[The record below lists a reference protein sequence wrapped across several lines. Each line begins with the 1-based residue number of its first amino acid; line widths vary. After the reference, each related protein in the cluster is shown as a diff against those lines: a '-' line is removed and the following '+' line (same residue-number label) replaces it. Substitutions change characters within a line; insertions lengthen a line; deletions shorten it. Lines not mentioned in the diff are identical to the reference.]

1 MLFGLNLEVP
11 IDFSGRVGLPR
22 EIVIFKLKEQNLRFD
37 HVVDQTQKFPLLKLE
52 FLMISPAHFGFDSYR
67 S

>member
-22 EIVIFKLKEQNLRFD
+22 EVVIFKLEEQNLIFD
-37 HVVDQTQKFPLLKLE
+37 QVVDQTQKFPVQ
-52 FLMISPAHFGFDSYR
+52 
-67 S
+67 